1 MIQSKR
7 IASAL
12 ALSMA
17 AMLGNLGCLAE
28 TDGESANAA
37 DVAAPVANEAAG
49 EAREACCLPG
59 WAGCIPPFLTIGPL
73 SYSPCGCPMPFFA
86 GGCGCG
92 FGFGGG
98 F

>member
-1 MIQSKR
+1 MIQSKS

-17 AMLGNLGCLAE
+17 TMLGNLGCLA

-37 DVAAPVANEAAG
+37 DVAGMNDKTADEAPAEA
-49 EAREACCLPG
+49 EQACCLPG

-73 SYSPCGCPMPFFA
+73 SWSPCGCPMPFFA
-86 GGCGCG
+86 GGCG
-92 FGFGGG
+92 FGGG
-98 F
+98 W